1 MSQIAFRY
9 RALDAHGAPTR
20 GRVQA
25 KNQQDAYRH
34 LTAAGMRPL
43 TLVEDRPWF
52 GQSRGKVTLKDLS
65 YLTHQLS
72 ILTESRI
79 PLVDGLRSMAEQE
92 PNASLRNIIT
102 QIADQIEAGHSMTEA
117 LAPHRELFGDAYV
130 QTMRAAERTGN
141 VSEVLSRLATML
153 ERQYEAAKSVKGA
166 LMYPVCV
173 VLALAFAVAFLM
185 IFVVPRMAQM
195 FSNRGVALPLPTQLV
210 IGFSAFLRGYWY
222 LCVAGIFGGI
232 WGFRRAWRHRTSRE
246 RIDGLFHRLP
256 FVRDILRGYAISR
269 FTTVLAISLRSGL
282 NLIEALDLG
291 GLASGRPLLQKQIQK
306 LRDQVNSGG
315 RMAEYIGECSYLPAL
330 SRRMLATGEESGDLP
345 KLCDIVSNHYER
357 EVAHLAKNVTT
368 VIEPVL
374 IIGLAAIVLIV
385 ALAIFLPMWNMGT
398 LVG

>member
-1 MSQIAFRY
+1 MSQLAFRY
-9 RALDAHGAPTR
+9 RALDAQGAPTR
-20 GRVQA
+20 GRLQA
-25 KNQQDAYRH
+25 RNQQEAYRH
-34 LTAAGMRPL
+34 LTAAGLRPL
-43 TLVEDRPWF
+43 ALAEERPWF
-52 GQSRGKVTLKDLS
+52 GQRRKKITLKDLS

-92 PNASLRNIIT
+92 PNAALRDVIT

-117 LAPHRELFGDAYV
+117 LAPHRELFGEAYV

-141 VSEVLSRLATML
+141 VSDVLARLATML

-166 LMYPVCV
+166 LMYPLCV
-173 VLALAFAVAFLM
+173 VLALAVAVAFLM

-210 IGFSAFLRGYWY
+210 MGLSAFLRGYWY
-222 LCVAGIFGGI
+222 LCLGGIFGAV
-232 WGFRRAWRHRTSRE
+232 WGFRQAWRHPTGRQ
-246 RIDGLFHRLP
+246 RIDAFFHRLP

-291 GLASGRPLLQKQIQK
+291 GHASGRPLLQKQIQK

-315 RMAEYIGECSYLPAL
+315 RLAEYMGACSYLPAL

-345 KLCDIVSNHYER
+345 KLCDIVANHYDR

-368 VIEPVL
+368 VIEPIL
-374 IIGLAAIVLIV
+374 IVGLAGIVLIV